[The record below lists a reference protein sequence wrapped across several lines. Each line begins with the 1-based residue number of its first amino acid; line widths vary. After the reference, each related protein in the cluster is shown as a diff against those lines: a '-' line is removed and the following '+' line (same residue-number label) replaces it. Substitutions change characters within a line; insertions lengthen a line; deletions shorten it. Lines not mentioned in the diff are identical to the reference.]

1 MKAGAAKPPCR
12 STGRANGATMPTGI
26 GRKPRL
32 IGGGGGGT

>member
-12 STGRANGATMPTGI
+12 STGRAYGIGTPIGI